1 MLKNNPPVELPE
13 GYIDFFK
20 TLESW
25 QNEEVI
31 KHRKL
36 YAPAKHDLNQIIASS
51 KKPLLTQVKPQ
62 IDSSILKE
70 LYTRLLDFM
79 LEQRPEIQEAIS
91 KIKNQ
96 IEQMDFDE
104 ISEAFVQLD
113 MEYFEKLAVAIN
125 VSYDLLFFTVDH
137 AIRPLLRIFAEPYRQ
152 DLSSDLFYWDFP
164 AICPVCG
171 SKSHI
176 CRLNTGNGQRIMFCD
191 RCFSE
196 WPVRYLYCIYCG
208 NDQAKDIFY
217 LNVENDDAYQLFLC
231 NKCKGYLKT
240 YDERSLGKPTD
251 LFIANVET
259 IYLDILAQE
268 KGYTN
273 HDED

>member
-1 MLKNNPPVELPE
+1 LLKNNPPVELPE

-51 KKPLLTQVKPQ
+51 KKPLLTRVKPQ
-62 IDSSILKE
+62 IDDSILKD

-79 LEQRPEIQEAIS
+79 LEQRPEIQEAIN

-96 IEQMDFDE
+96 IEQMDFDK
-104 ISEAFVQLD
+104 ISESFAQLD
-113 MEYFEKLAVAIN
+113 TEYFEKLAVAMN
-125 VSYDLLFFTVDH
+125 VSYDLLFFTIDH

>member
-51 KKPLLTQVKPQ
+51 KKPLLTRVKPQ
-62 IDSSILKE
+62 IDDSILKD

-79 LEQRPEIQEAIS
+79 LEQRPEIQEAIN

-96 IEQMDFDE
+96 IEQMDFDK
-104 ISEAFVQLD
+104 ISESFAQLD
-113 MEYFEKLAVAIN
+113 TEYFEKLAVAMN
-125 VSYDLLFFTVDH
+125 VSYDLLFFTIDH

>member
-1 MLKNNPPVELPE
+1 LLKHNPPVELPE

-51 KKPLLTQVKPQ
+51 KKPLLTRVKPQ
-62 IDSSILKE
+62 IDDSILKD

-79 LEQRPEIQEAIS
+79 LEQRPEIQEAIN

-96 IEQMDFDE
+96 IEQMDFDK
-104 ISEAFVQLD
+104 ISESFAQLD
-113 MEYFEKLAVAIN
+113 TEYFEKLAVAMN
-125 VSYDLLFFTVDH
+125 VSYDLLFFTIDH